1 MIKNIVFDLGNV
13 LMEYNPQKYLGKF
26 KFDEKTKQILYKV
39 IFQSNDWI
47 EYDRGIY
54 RHNTDLIKK
63 IVKENPNLE
72 NEIKLVLQKDWV
84 KMNSIKENTVKFLK
98 DLKNQGYKIY
108 ILSNISGD
116 SYKFVSQYD
125 FFDFVDGGVYS
136 YELHICK
143 PNKEI
148 YKKLLDKYNLEPK
161 DTIFIDDMLPNI
173 KSANELGING
183 VQFTTLDEVKQK
195 VKLLIDKK

>member
-1 MIKNIVFDLGNV
+1 M
-13 LMEYNPQKYLGKF
+13 
-26 KFDEKTKQILYKV
+26 
-39 IFQSNDWI
+39 
-47 EYDRGIY
+47 
-54 RHNTDLIKK
+54 
-63 IVKENPNLE
+63 E

-183 VQFTTLDEVKQK
+183 IQFTTLNEVKQK
-195 VKLLIDKK
+195 VKILIDKT